1 MMERPLLSVLG
12 SAIGCGLI
20 ALGCSGKI
28 ESGSNESGA
37 NPSAGVGNDPNNPG
51 AAGGMNPGDPTVVG
65 AAGTG
70 GAAGNPP
77 AGVPLGPTLRVL
89 TNSQY
94 QATLRSLFPFADELV
109 LDLEDNVALS
119 GLRSIAA
126 ATMAISP
133 KAAETYHRLAETAA
147 ARAFADDAAATAFMG
162 CVPTDATCVQ
172 QFITSFGRKAFRRAL
187 LAEEVTRYTALYQQ
201 GMSELASGSAAL
213 KYVVTALLDSPHF
226 LYRIELGEP
235 SAADSTRRLLT
246 PAELASKLAYFLW
259 DGPPDVPLL
268 DTAET
273 TGLDASVLATEVD
286 RLFTSPQF
294 EAGIA
299 SLFDDYLTL
308 SRLESTQK
316 LSNEY
321 PAFTASLAAAM
332 RQETTLNMAKVA
344 REGLD
349 FRTVFNGPTSFV
361 NAALAEHYG
370 IEGVNSEQFVETAMP
385 PERKGLLG
393 NAGLL
398 SIYSHPAATSPTQ
411 RGKFVRETLLCQGIP
426 APPPDVNTTLPDTS
440 EAATTRDRLDLHST
454 EPSCAACHSLM
465 DPIGLALENF
475 DTIGAYRS
483 EDNGE
488 PIDASGELDGVV
500 YSNAAGLADA
510 LAAHPRVPECFS
522 RVVFRYA
529 WGRVETNA
537 DDALVTALIARFQ
550 TNSFQVKELLRGAAL
565 APEFSVVGQLN

>member
-1 MMERPLLSVLG
+1 MQRPPLSLLG
-12 SAIGCGLI
+12 SLLGWALLT
-20 ALGCSGKI
+20 LGCSGKI
-28 ESGSNESGA
+28 ESASNESGSD
-37 NPSAGVGNDPNNPG
+37 PSAGLGSDPSG
-51 AAGGMNPGDPTVVG
+51 AGAPGGMNPGDPIVG
-65 AAGTG
+65 AAGSAGTT
-70 GAAGNPP
+70 GNPS
-77 AGVPLGPTLRVL
+77 AGTLLGPTLRVL

-133 KAAETYHRLAETAA
+133 KAAETYHRLAEAAA

-162 CVPTDATCVQ
+162 CAPTDATCAQ
-172 QFITSFGRKAFRRAL
+172 QFITSFGRKAFRRSL

-201 GMSELASGSAAL
+201 GMTTLASGSGAL

-226 LYRIELGEP
+226 LYRVELGEP
-235 SAADSTRRLLT
+235 SAADPTRRVLS

-259 DGPPDVPLL
+259 NGPPDGALL

-273 TGLDASVLATEVD
+273 TGLDASVLVTEVD
-286 RLFTSPQF
+286 RLFVAPQF

-299 SLFDDYLTL
+299 NLFDDYLTL

-332 RQETTLNMAKVA
+332 RQETTLNMARVA

-349 FRTVFNGPTSFV
+349 FRTAFNGTTSFV
-361 NAALAEHYG
+361 NAELAEHYG

-385 PERKGLLG
+385 AERKGLLG

-440 EAATTRDRLDLHST
+440 EAATTRDKLDLHST

-488 PIDASGELDGVV
+488 PIDASGQLDGVA
-500 YSNAAGLADA
+500 YNDAAGLADA

-522 RVVFRYA
+522 RAVFRYA
-529 WGRVETNA
+529 WGRVETDA
-537 DDALVTALIARFQ
+537 DDALVAALIASFQ
-550 TNSFQVKELLRGAAL
+550 NSTFQVKELLRGAAL
-565 APEFSVVGQLN
+565 APEFQVVGAVD

>member
-1 MMERPLLSVLG
+1 
-12 SAIGCGLI
+12 
-20 ALGCSGKI
+20 
-28 ESGSNESGA
+28 
-37 NPSAGVGNDPNNPG
+37 
-51 AAGGMNPGDPTVVG
+51 
-65 AAGTG
+65 
-70 GAAGNPP
+70 
-77 AGVPLGPTLRVL
+77 
-89 TNSQY
+89 
-94 QATLRSLFPFADELV
+94 
-109 LDLEDNVALS
+109 
-119 GLRSIAA
+119 
-126 ATMAISP
+126 MAISP

-162 CVPTDATCVQ
+162 CAPTDATCAQ
-172 QFITSFGRKAFRRAL
+172 QFIISFGRKAFRRSL

-201 GMSELASGSAAL
+201 GMATLASGSGAL
-213 KYVVTALLDSPHF
+213 RYVVTALLDSPHF

-235 SAADSTRRLLT
+235 SAADPTRRVLT
-246 PAELASKLAYFLW
+246 RAELASKLAYFLW
-259 DGPPDVPLL
+259 NGPPDGPLL

-273 TGLDASVLATEVD
+273 TGLDASALATEVD
-286 RLFTSPQF
+286 RLFGSPQF

-299 SLFDDYLTL
+299 NLFDDYLTL

-332 RQETTLNMAKVA
+332 RQETTLNMARVA

-349 FRTVFNGPTSFV
+349 FRTAFNGTTSFV
-361 NAALAEHYG
+361 NAELAEHYG
-370 IEGVNSEQFVETAMP
+370 IEGVTSEQFVETAMP

-488 PIDASGELDGVV
+488 PIDASGQLDGVA
-500 YSNAAGLADA
+500 YNDAAGLADA

-529 WGRVETNA
+529 WGRVETDA
-537 DDALVTALIARFQ
+537 DDALLAALIANFQ
-550 TNSFQVKELLRGAAL
+550 TSTFQVKELLRGAAL
-565 APEFSVVGQLN
+565 APEFQVVGAVD

>member
-12 SAIGCGLI
+12 STIACALI

-37 NPSAGVGNDPNNPG
+37 NPSAGVGSDPNNPG
-51 AAGGMNPGDPTVVG
+51 AAGGMNPGDPSVVG
-65 AAGTG
+65 AAGTA
-70 GAAGNPP
+70 GATGNAP

-94 QATLRSLFPFADELV
+94 RATLRSLFPFADELV

-147 ARAFADDAAATAFMG
+147 ARAFADDATATAFIG
-162 CVPTDATCVQ
+162 CAPTDATCVQ

-201 GMSELASGSAAL
+201 GMSELASGSGAL

-226 LYRIELGEP
+226 LYRVELGEP
-235 SAADSTRRLLT
+235 SAGDSTRRLLT
-246 PAELASKLAYFLW
+246 PAEVASKLAYFLW
-259 DGPPDVPLL
+259 DGPPDVALL
-268 DTAET
+268 DTADT
-273 TGLDASVLATEVD
+273 TGLDASGLVSEVD
-286 RLFTSPQF
+286 RLFSAPQF

-349 FRTVFNGPTSFV
+349 FRTVFNGTTSFV
-361 NAALAEHYG
+361 NGELAEHYG

-385 PERKGLLG
+385 TQRKGLLG

-398 SIYSHPAATSPTQ
+398 SIYSHPGATSPTQ

-440 EAATTRDRLDLHST
+440 EAATTRDKLDLHAT
-454 EPSCAACHSLM
+454 EPSCAGCHRLM

-488 PIDASGELDGVV
+488 PIDASGELDGVA
-500 YSNAAGLADA
+500 YSDAAGLADA

-529 WGRVETNA
+529 WGRVETTA
-537 DDALVTALIARFQ
+537 DDALVTALMARFQ
-550 TNSFQVKELLRGAAL
+550 TSTFQVKELLRGAAL